1 VNKLQEILEWMIE
14 EGINTYDFFID
25 LEEIRFNV
33 KIKKEVDKT

>member
-14 EGINTYDFFID
+14 EDINTYDFFID

-33 KIKKEVDKT
+33 KIKKEEVK